1 MRERTNKA
9 SSGKRAVV
17 LILGAASFGLSLY
30 LPFVPV
36 RDNLVQIV
44 CKWAVNVLF
53 FVGGLGLIYI
63 GMRGQRKQ
71 VDKAVEGLI
80 RGL

>member
-1 MRERTNKA
+1 MRERTHKA
-9 SSGKRAVV
+9 STGKRTVV
-17 LILGAASFGLSLY
+17 LILGAAFFGVSLY

-36 RDNLVQIV
+36 RDDLVQIV

-53 FVGGLGLIYI
+53 FVGGIGLIYA

-71 VDKAVEGLI
+71 VDKVVEGLI
-80 RGL
+80 RGI